1 MFTKKEKNIILTL
14 ALIILIGAVWFL
26 IKKYI
31 ICSDPVNLADLENKN
46 NFSRQEEQFPVEVI
60 TENNKVNI
68 NADSFERI
76 EALPYIGRKRAE
88 DIIEYRKANG
98 NFHKLED
105 LTSVK
110 GIGLKTIEKLKPLV
124 TF

>member
-68 NADSFERI
+68 NTDSFERI